1 MNRFFKTRTAGA
13 LATMAA
19 FLAIGTAALSA
30 DLKATLSGAEETPPV
45 VTKATGVAAITIGA
59 DMAVSGTIKTTGI
72 EGTMA
77 HVHVGAV
84 GESGPAI
91 ITLAKDAN
99 GVWVIPAGSK
109 LTDEQYA
116 KFKAGM
122 LYVNVHSA
130 DHKPG
135 EIRAQL
141 KP

>member
-1 MNRFFKTRTAGA
+1 MNRFFNIHGTGA
-13 LATMAA
+13 LVALAS
-19 FLAIGTAALSA
+19 FVAIGSSAYSAELKLS
-30 DLKATLSGAEETPPV
+30 LSGAEETPPV
-45 VTKATGVAAITIGA
+45 MTKATGVADIKIAA
-59 DMAVSGTIKTTGI
+59 DMSVSGTIKTTGI
-72 EGTMA
+72 VATMA

-91 ITLAKDAN
+91 ITLTKDAN

-109 LTDEQYA
+109 LTDEQFA

-130 DHKPG
+130 EHKPG
-135 EIRAQL
+135 ELRAQL

>member
-1 MNRFFKTRTAGA
+1 MNRYLKTRTAGA
-13 LATMAA
+13 LAAMVT
-19 FLAIGTAALSA
+19 FLVIGTAAHSA
-30 DLKATLSGAEETPPV
+30 ELKVTLSGAEETPPV
-45 VTKATGVAAITIGA
+45 MTKATGVATITIGA
-59 DMAVSGTIKTTGI
+59 DMSVSGTIKTTGI
-72 EGTMA
+72 DGTMA

-91 ITLAKDAN
+91 ITLTKDAA
-99 GVWVIPAGSK
+99 GAWVIPAGSK
-109 LTDEQYA
+109 LTDDQYA
-116 KFKAGM
+116 KFKAGL

>member
-1 MNRFFKTRTAGA
+1 MNRILRTQSAGA
-13 LATMAA
+13 LVALAA
-19 FLAIGTAALSA
+19 FLAIGTSA
-30 DLKATLSGAEETPPV
+30 FPADIKVTLTGAEETPPV
-45 VTKATGVAAITIGA
+45 TTKASGVAMINIGA
-59 DMAVSGTIKTTGI
+59 DMSVSGTIKTTGN

-84 GESGPAI
+84 GEAGPAI
-91 ITLAKDAN
+91 ITLSKDAK

-109 LTDEQYA
+109 LTDDQYA

-130 DHKPG
+130 EHKSG

>member
-1 MNRFFKTRTAGA
+1 MNRFFKTRAAGA
-13 LATMAA
+13 LVAMAA
-19 FLAIGTAALSA
+19 FLAIGTAAHSA
-30 DLKATLSGAEETPPV
+30 ELKVTLTGAEETPPV
-45 VTKATGVAAITIGA
+45 MTKATGVATIKIGA
-59 DMAVSGTIKTTGI
+59 DMSVSGTIKTTGI
-72 EGTMA
+72 DGTMA

-91 ITLAKDAN
+91 ITLTKDAS
-99 GVWVIPAGSK
+99 GTWVIPAGAK

-135 EIRAQL
+135 ELRAQL

>member
-1 MNRFFKTRTAGA
+1 MNRYLKTWTAGA
-13 LATMAA
+13 LVAMVT
-19 FLAIGTAALSA
+19 FLAIGTSA
-30 DLKATLSGAEETPPV
+30 HSAELKVTLSGAEETPPV
-45 VTKATGVAAITIGA
+45 MTKATGVATITIGA
-59 DMAVSGTIKTTGI
+59 DMSVSGTIKTTGI
-72 EGTMA
+72 DGTMA

-91 ITLAKDAN
+91 ITLTKDAT
-99 GVWVIPAGSK
+99 GAWVIPAGSK
-109 LTDEQYA
+109 LTDDQYA
-116 KFKAGM
+116 KFKAGL

>member
-1 MNRFFKTRTAGA
+1 MNRFFTSQSAGA
-13 LATMAA
+13 LVALAF
-19 FLAIGTAALSA
+19 FLAIGSPVHSA
-30 DLKATLSGAEETPPV
+30 DIKVTLSGAEETPPV
-45 VTKATGVAAITIGA
+45 MTKASGVAMITIGA
-59 DMAVSGTIKTTGI
+59 DMSVSGTIKTTGI
-72 EGTMA
+72 EATMA

-84 GESGPAI
+84 GESGPPI

-116 KFKAGM
+116 KFKAGL

>member
-1 MNRFFKTRTAGA
+1 MNRFFTSQSAGA
-13 LATMAA
+13 LVALA
-19 FLAIGTAALSA
+19 FILAIGSPARSA
-30 DLKATLSGAEETPPV
+30 DIKATLSGAEETPPV
-45 VTKATGVAAITIGA
+45 MTKATGIAMITIGA
-59 DMAVSGTIKTTGI
+59 DMSVSGTIKTTGI
-72 EGTMA
+72 EATMA

-91 ITLAKDAN
+91 ITLTKDAN
-99 GVWVIPAGSK
+99 GVFAIPAGAK

-116 KFKAGM
+116 KFKAGQ

-135 EIRAQL
+135 ELRAQL

>member
-1 MNRFFKTRTAGA
+1 VAM
-13 LATMAA
+13 AT
-19 FLAIGTAALSA
+19 LVAIGSSAYSA
-30 DLKATLSGAEETPPV
+30 DLKVTLSGTEETPPV
-45 VTKATGVAAITIGA
+45 MTKATGVAMITIGA
-59 DMAVSGTIKTTGI
+59 DMSVSGTIKTTGI

-91 ITLAKDAN
+91 ITLAKDAT

-109 LTDEQYA
+109 LTDDQYA
-116 KFKAGM
+116 KFKAGQ

-130 DHKPG
+130 EHKPG
-135 EIRAQL
+135 ELRAQL